1 MKKSIFK
8 IHYAWWILVGLCII
22 VGIAKG
28 GLNNSA
34 SLFLSPISQEL
45 DIGMGDLTLYFSV
58 AAVVTLLFLAFAGK
72 LAEKYDIRLLIIL
85 SVILQGGA
93 FIAFAFMNTVWGWY
107 IFAVPLAIGGT
118 FLTVIIGPILINQ
131 WFKKSSGLA
140 LGILTATGGIIGAV
154 VQPFVARLIVSDGW
168 RYSYIVIGV
177 AGIILV
183 VLATVIFI
191 RKLSPEKGLYPY
203 GMEEAKKG
211 EEGSTKQS
219 SSDSGVTLAVAKKSS
234 AFYALMIF
242 FFLLTAIASF
252 MIHVPTYIVNKGF
265 SQEFA
270 GTALGVFMLGVV
282 FASLIIGVLNDK
294 MGTKNTAI
302 LAMVLGIISVSI
314 LLFAA
319 SSSVMIFVA
328 LILFAFVTS
337 GIGIIAPSLTS
348 SLFGNKEY
356 SQIYSTVSIGL
367 AAASIV
373 ALPAYGYVFQ
383 FTGSY
388 SGGLYAILAMLVIN
402 IVVIFIAYNGKKK
415 LEESGLWN

>member
-22 VGIAKG
+22 VGISKG

-34 SLFLSPISQEL
+34 SLFLSPISEEL
-45 DIGMGDLTLYFSV
+45 NIGMGDLTLYFSV
-58 AAVVTLLFLAFAGK
+58 AAVFTLLFLAFAGK
-72 LAEKYDIRLLIIL
+72 LAQKYDIRLLIIL
-85 SVILQGGA
+85 SIILQGGA

-118 FLTVIIGPILINQ
+118 FLTVIVGPVLINQ

-140 LGILTATGGIIGAV
+140 LGILTATGGIIGAL
-154 VQPFVARLIVSDGW
+154 VQPFVGRLIVSDGW

-177 AGIILV
+177 AAIILV
-183 VLATVIFI
+183 VLATIIFI
-191 RKLSPEKGLYPY
+191 RKLSSEKGLFPY
-203 GMEEAKKG
+203 GMEEAKQG
-211 EEGSTKQS
+211 EDGSNTTSQN
-219 SSDSGVTLAVAKKSS
+219 SGVTLAVAKKSS
-234 AFYALMIF
+234 AFYALLIF
-242 FFLLTAIASF
+242 FFFLTAIASF

-265 SQEFA
+265 TQEFA

-282 FASLIIGVLNDK
+282 FASLLIGVLNDK
-294 MGTKNTAI
+294 IGTKNTAI

-367 AAASIV
+367 AVASIV

-388 SGGLYAILAMLVIN
+388 SGGLYAILVMLVIN
-402 IVVIFIAYNGKKK
+402 IVVIFVAYNGKKK
-415 LEESGLWN
+415 LEQAGLWN